1 MALASACVLT
11 ALTACADTVG
21 YWNETQP
28 VGITLAAG
36 AHTLTFTR
44 NTTKSIAF
52 KEFVLYATKPQIP
65 PPPANFPPAPP
76 PPVGPPTPPASD
88 FIEVPASTSCEGQG
102 IKEVPQA
109 ECQAGLQILGAESS
123 F

>member
-1 MALASACVLT
+1 M
-11 ALTACADTVG
+11 
-21 YWNETQP
+21 
-28 VGITLAAG
+28 GITLAAG

-52 KEFVLYATKPQIP
+52 KEFLLYATKPQIP
-65 PPPANFPPAPP
+65 PPPANFTPAP

-109 ECQAGLQILGAESS
+109 ECQAACKDLGC
-123 F
+123 